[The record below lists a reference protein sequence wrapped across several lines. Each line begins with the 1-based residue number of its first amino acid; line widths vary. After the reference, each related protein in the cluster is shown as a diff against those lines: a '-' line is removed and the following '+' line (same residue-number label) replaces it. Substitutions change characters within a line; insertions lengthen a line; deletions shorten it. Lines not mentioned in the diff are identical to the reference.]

1 MHRRSEA
8 GGLRDDYIN
17 ALAVVLI
24 GVPVAGIIK
33 ALAPG
38 LSLTILMIIAL
49 LIAGAV
55 TFAVVR
61 PLRRR

>member
-1 MHRRSEA
+1 
-8 GGLRDDYIN
+8 LRDDYIN